1 MALAE
6 NHMVTLVLAKTR
18 RKALAFLA
26 APYQGI
32 LVLQDPGGPRTI
44 HDDDNGVRG
53 SPACLLY
60 RDGP

>member
-6 NHMVTLVLAKTR
+6 NHMVSLVLAKTR
-18 RKALAFLA
+18 RKAPFLA

-32 LVLQDPGGPRTI
+32 LVSRDPGGPHTI
-44 HDDDNGVRG
+44 HDNDDGVRG